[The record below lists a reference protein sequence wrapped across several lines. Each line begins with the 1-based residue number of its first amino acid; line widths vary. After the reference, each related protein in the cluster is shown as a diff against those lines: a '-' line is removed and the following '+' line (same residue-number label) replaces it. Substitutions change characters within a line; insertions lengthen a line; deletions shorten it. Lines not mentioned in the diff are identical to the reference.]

1 MPRQPPRPGGTIS
14 GKKEKTMEG
23 MTIKQFKTPLT
34 RADLADLEIGDVL
47 ELTGTIY
54 TARDAAHKRLEN
66 AWREK
71 QPLPLDFTN
80 QFIFYAG
87 PCPAK
92 PGHPVGSIAPT
103 TSMRMDSFVEM
114 TFELGMLGM
123 IGKGDRSDFV
133 PGLCKKYGGLY
144 LLSIGGASALISRQ
158 VKSSEVVAWEDLGT
172 ESIKRLEVEKLRL
185 IVGIDSQGRVF
196 QEREIAKYRR

>member
-1 MPRQPPRPGGTIS
+1 
-14 GKKEKTMEG
+14 ME
-23 MTIKQFKTPLT
+23 TKQDCIRLQTPLSKE
-34 RADLADLEIGDVL
+34 AVKGLAIGDII
-47 ELTGTIY
+47 ELSGVIY
-54 TARDAAHKRLEN
+54 TARDAAHQRLEGV
-66 AWREK
+66 WREGK
-71 QPLPLDFTN
+71 PLPLDLRD

-114 TFELGMLGM
+114 TFELGLLGM

-158 VKSSEVVAWEDLGT
+158 VKGCEVVAYEDLGT

-185 IVGIDSQGRVF
+185 IVGIDSRGEVF
-196 QEREIAKYRR
+196 QAREIAKYRRP

>member
-1 MPRQPPRPGGTIS
+1 M
-14 GKKEKTMEG
+14 KEMN
-23 MTIKQFKTPLT
+23 ILQFRTPLT
-34 RADLADLEIGDVL
+34 KADIAGLEIGDVL

-54 TARDAAHKRLEN
+54 TARDAAHKRMET
-66 AWREK
+66 AWKEGK
-71 QPLPLDFTN
+71 PLPIDMTN

-92 PGHPVGSIAPT
+92 PGRAVGSIAPT

-114 TFELGMLGM
+114 TFALGMLGM

-133 PGLCKKYGGLY
+133 PALCKKYGGVY
-144 LLSIGGASALISRQ
+144 LLSIGGASALISNQ
-158 VKSSEVVAWEDLGT
+158 VKRCDVVAWDDLGT

-185 IVGIDSQGRVF
+185 IVGIDSKGRVF